1 MCNVSM
7 ESLLFAVKLAGLP
20 TLQMLGVV
28 ASGQPE
34 CMQLVAQC
42 RLHLAALGSE
52 VDQLAAAVATVA
64 DVVAAVAAVV
74 VVVVVVAS
82 ASVAAAAVV
91 HKPVAQR
98 QLK

>member
-1 MCNVSM
+1 M
-7 ESLLFAVKLAGLP
+7 EILLFAVKLAGLP
-20 TLQMLGVV
+20 TLQMLGFV

-42 RLHLAALGSE
+42 RLHLAAFGSE
-52 VDQLAAAVATVA
+52 VDQLVVAVATVV
-64 DVVAAVAAVV
+64 DVVAAAAAVDV

>member
-1 MCNVSM
+1 M
-7 ESLLFAVKLAGLP
+7 EILLFAVKLAGLP
-20 TLQMLGVV
+20 TLQMLGFV

-42 RLHLAALGSE
+42 RLHLAAFGSE

-64 DVVAAVAAVV
+64 DVVAAVAAVD
-74 VVVVVVAS
+74 VVVVVAS